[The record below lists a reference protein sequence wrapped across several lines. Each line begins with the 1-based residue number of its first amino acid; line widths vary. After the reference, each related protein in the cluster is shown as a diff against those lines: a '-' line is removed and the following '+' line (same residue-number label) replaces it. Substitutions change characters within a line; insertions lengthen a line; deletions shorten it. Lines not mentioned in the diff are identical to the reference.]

1 MTWFDI
7 VVLLLVASVAWL
19 ESNRGFGRAI
29 FDVIGAIVV
38 LKIATFAAHPLG
50 LAFPLSRVAGTSD
63 AIWLV
68 TVFVALM
75 VLVVI
80 GSRFLY
86 ETTLLS
92 LDVLDPV
99 VGGLLGAISGMIISY
114 VFLRTMLLVYGDSQA
129 ANVLL
134 GSFVGQELIKFR
146 TFHTVLTTL
155 QNLGEG

>member
-1 MTWFDI
+1 MTWFDA
-7 VVLLLVASVAWL
+7 VVFILVGAVAWL

-38 LKIATFAAHPLG
+38 LRITISLAGPLAH
-50 LAFPLSRVAGTSD
+50 AIPLSQAEGTSQ

-68 TVFVALM
+68 GVFVVLIA
-75 VLVVI
+75 LVVI

-99 VGGLLGAISGMIISY
+99 VGGALGVAAVAVTSWPTWVALS
-114 VFLRTMLLVYGDSQA
+114 VVLLVLCA
-129 ANVLL
+129 ASDAWSLSATIEASPVLRRLDDL
-134 GSFVGQELIKFR
+134 GKPR
-146 TFHTVLTTL
+146 TR
-155 QNLGEG
+155 

>member
-1 MTWFDI
+1 MTWFDA
-7 VVLLLVASVAWL
+7 VVFILVGAVAWL

-38 LKIATFAAHPLG
+38 LRITISLAGPLAH
-50 LAFPLSRVAGTSD
+50 AIPLSQAEGTSQ

-68 TVFVALM
+68 GVFVVLIA
-75 VLVVI
+75 LVVI

-99 VGGLLGAISGMIISY
+99 VGGALGVVSGLILSH
-114 VFLRTMLLVYGDSQA
+114 VFLRAMLVAYGDSEA
-129 ANVLL
+129 AKVLL
-134 GSFVGQELIKFR
+134 GSFVGQELLQFR
-146 TFHTVLTTL
+146 TFHIVLTTL
-155 QNLGEG
+155 QNLGTR